1 MLTDI
6 CSSISLN
13 PVPVPGPL
21 ASRGLKWA
29 PSCLRRTFQVCSL
42 DIIGACYTR
51 NGISGLTIL
60 DSIPGKTT
68 PRLVLDI
75 HQYDPAHPPASG
87 RNLLSEVPPVFDS
100 GYHGPMEYISPKACS
115 HQYVTKVNQNTVSTG
130 APSKLFAICTKCRRH
145 LQVTVTNPDTVG
157 QQYQGFTSHI
167 HHLVCKGG
175 QFGKAGQTVTTKEQI
190 VEVFHYECSYFTCS
204 TRVSVS
210 VASPILSEYWVW
222 MLTDNELQNTRTQ
235 DAISTFPDRLEGV
248 GKPLAIEVLKNLRTY
263 IVNALRHQS
272 SKPITAINKRFM
284 TSFGVRG
291 LPCRKLLE
299 FLEFTYK
306 VCKL

>member
-1 MLTDI
+1 MGTLM
-6 CSSISLN
+6 S
-13 PVPVPGPL
+13 PPH
-21 ASRGLKWA
+21 ASGMQFA
-29 PSCLRRTFQVCSL
+29 
-42 DIIGACYTR
+42 IIGACHR
-51 NGISGLTIL
+51 RIQKLGLTIL
-60 DSIPGKTT
+60 DSILGKTT

-75 HQYDPAHPPASG
+75 HQYDPAHPPTSG

-100 GYHGPMEYISPKACS
+100 GYYGPLEYLSPNACS

-130 APSKLFAICTKCRRH
+130 APSKLFAICAKCRCH
-145 LQVTVTNPDTVG
+145 LQITVTNSDTVG
-157 QQYQGFTSHI
+157 QHGQGLTNHI

-175 QFGKAGQTVTTKEQI
+175 QFGKAGRTITAKEQT
-190 VEVFHYECSYFTCS
+190 VEVFHYECSYFTCP

-210 VASPILSEYWVW
+210 VASPILSEYWLW
-222 MLTDNELQNTRTQ
+222 MLTDDELQRTRTQ

-263 IVNALRHQS
+263 IVNALRNQS
-272 SKPITAINKRFM
+272 SKPITAVNKRFM
-284 TSFGVRG
+284 TCFGVKG

-306 VCKL
+306 VCRL